1 VPFEKQK
8 KAVSNS
14 IFHTETKLL
23 TAGREGRRARGAGR
37 QRGVVT
43 AASGAAPVHSPLQL
57 SERARGAKREAEI
70 ETWRVSALGA
80 NAEKTR
86 IISLAP
92 APSPSSL
99 PHPTMDLF
107 LAAPNRGG
115 CPSVSDLTE
124 SEYSG
129 HPNALFAYNAFNRS
143 FRLKP
148 YQQQRD
154 LDGVYRHS
162 HEQQDPDIMHDDAM
176 SAISERGD
184 SQPNGSQ
191 DEREILRSRRI
202 DFFKGG
208 ERKEETGEILDET
221 AAAAATVNIPL
232 EEQEEVLSISS
243 NPHEMV
249 YNNDDH
255 PTAVEKHRNSHKD
268 YDDVKSHVFHV
279 TPSLNLSFNTNHG
292 DFGESN
298 GKTLASQQNDAIGRL
313 PSQDSLQSGP
323 LVGFLAWRRQKSHS
337 SSAILQKANSVTS
350 MFHRKNENNDK
361 YTNKSTIHHLPQVH
375 EESFDQE
382 RETDV
387 ARQLAALKLEM
398 AEVRTELDIAQQRY
412 LMAEQERSHFRDS
425 NIVLNQQNKA
435 YQLDVS
441 QLQQTKVEAETII
454 AKLKEECQYLTN
466 ERDRRLRDVSDFRT
480 ALEAV
485 CSEAT
490 KLRTLL
496 SSTQS
501 SLQKETEEKNKLLE
515 VVENQSKQIST
526 QQIHLHEATEVLQLM
541 REQAQKASIERANLL
556 KKLTLAQH
564 DRDNLR
570 TIAKDRNAEVDTM
583 KQEIERLKKNP
594 TSIRRTNVTE
604 RDETDSLNALA
615 AASNTSPNSSTRSI
629 GPIRVP
635 AWVEDMLFPSKRK
648 RFISKSQ
655 SEKPPARKPTERN
668 KKLPTRGYS
677 EAMIAKNSGR
687 RESDISELDV
697 DIACAQEDAPNLMNA
712 KISSGENST
721 PKSLFSNPLIAKLLL
736 HLPFFGTKHDVCKD
750 SEGSKG
756 TCAEPLNNS
765 NKVKPAS
772 IERGK
777 VLEASSD
784 REGSSS
790 KLDHA
795 TGHLDRKLR
804 AQSREKDNDSDE
816 TYRKPASS
824 KTPPTALAKTRGRL
838 SSSSNLQNESD
849 DESMDELRHIW
860 ASAKLKID
868 CESSEE
874 E

>member
-1 VPFEKQK
+1 
-8 KAVSNS
+8 
-14 IFHTETKLL
+14 
-23 TAGREGRRARGAGR
+23 
-37 QRGVVT
+37 
-43 AASGAAPVHSPLQL
+43 
-57 SERARGAKREAEI
+57 
-70 ETWRVSALGA
+70 
-80 NAEKTR
+80 
-86 IISLAP
+86 
-92 APSPSSL
+92 
-99 PHPTMDLF
+99 MDLF

-162 HEQQDPDIMHDDAM
+162 HEQQDPDMMHDDAM

-191 DEREILRSRRI
+191 DERDILRSRRI
-202 DFFKGG
+202 NFFKGG
-208 ERKEETGEILDET
+208 ERKDETMEILDET
-221 AAAAATVNIPL
+221 AEAAAVAVHIPL
-232 EEQEEVLSISS
+232 AQQEQLLSISS

-249 YNNDDH
+249 HNNASH
-255 PTAVEKHRNSHKD
+255 QTAVETHRNSHED
-268 YDDVKSHVFHV
+268 SDNVKSHVFHV
-279 TPSLNLSFNTNHG
+279 TPSLNLSFDTNHG

-298 GKTLASQQNDAIGRL
+298 GKTSSSQQNDAIGRL

-337 SSAILQKANSVTS
+337 SSAILQKTNSVTS
-350 MFHRKNENNDK
+350 RFHRKNENPDK
-361 YTNKSTIHHLPQVH
+361 YSIKSPIHHLPQVH

-382 RETDV
+382 RESDV

-412 LMAEQERSHFRDS
+412 LMAEQERTHFRDS

-441 QLQQTKVEAETII
+441 QLQKTKVEAETII
-454 AKLKEECQYLTN
+454 AKLREECQQLTN
-466 ERDRRLRDVSDFRT
+466 ERDRRLHDVSDFRT

-490 KLRTLL
+490 RLRTLL

-501 SLQKETEEKNKLLE
+501 SLHIETEEKNKLLE
-515 VVENQSKQIST
+515 VVENQSKQISI

-570 TIAKDRNAEVDTM
+570 TIAKDRNAEVDTI
-583 KQEIERLKKNP
+583 KLELERLKRYP
-594 TSIRRTNVTE
+594 ASIRRKSVTE
-604 RDETDSLNALA
+604 HDETDSLNALA

-648 RFISKSQ
+648 RFLSKSQ
-655 SEKPPARKPTERN
+655 SEKPPARKPTESNR
-668 KKLPTRGYS
+668 KPATRGYS
-677 EAMIAKNSGR
+677 EAMIAKHSGR
-687 RESDISELDV
+687 RESDISEV
-697 DIACAQEDAPNLMNA
+697 DAAIARAQEDVPNLMNG
-712 KISSGENST
+712 KISSRQNST
-721 PKSLFSNPLIAKLLL
+721 SKALFSNPLIAKLLM
-736 HLPFFGTKHDVCKD
+736 HLPFFNTKHDVCKD

-756 TCAEPLNNS
+756 TSTEPLNNS
-765 NKVKPAS
+765 NKAKTAS

-777 VLEASSD
+777 AWEASSD
-784 REGSSS
+784 REESLS
-790 KLDHA
+790 KLENA
-795 TGHLDRKLR
+795 TGRLDRKMR
-804 AQSREKDNDSDE
+804 AGAKEKDSYSDE
-816 TYRKPASS
+816 THKKPASS
-824 KTPPTALAKTRGRL
+824 KTPPTALTKTRGHL
-838 SSSSNLQNESD
+838 SSSSSSHLQNESD
-849 DESMDELRHIW
+849 NESMDELKHIW

-868 CESSEE
+868 CESSDDE
-874 E
+874 